1 MREILFR
8 GKRIDNREWIYGGI
22 DSDWAMP
29 YEKRK
34 RYWII
39 PPFHDGVMVDPETV
53 GQYTG
58 INDKDGKK
66 IFEGDIIKY
75 PLYHV
80 PDGDGVVRW
89 DRGHWISECFFRP
102 YERDLYDAIYRSDVY
117 IIGNKYDNKELLKY
131 YTTVLEVGETEDG
144 RLRITEF
151 IKPEDCHFPR
161 MTEVKE

>member
-1 MREILFR
+1 MEELI
-8 GKRIDNREWIYGGI
+8 RIGLCLMKN
-22 DSDWAMP
+22 
-29 YEKRK
+29 
-34 RYWII
+34 
-39 PPFHDGVMVDPETV
+39 V
-53 GQYTG
+53 
-58 INDKDGKK
+58 NDIG

>member
-1 MREILFR
+1 MKIVRVVAAVIKSINEKGQTIIFATQRGYGDMKDGWEFPGGKIEPRETPQEALKREIMEEIEMREILFR
-8 GKRIDNREWIYGGI
+8 GKRIDNGEWIYGGI

-66 IFEGDIIKY
+66 IVES
-75 PLYHV
+75 
-80 PDGDGVVRW
+80 RN
-89 DRGHWISECFFRP
+89 
-102 YERDLYDAIYRSDVY
+102 IY
-117 IIGNKYDNKELLKY
+117 
-131 YTTVLEVGETEDG
+131 
-144 RLRITEF
+144 
-151 IKPEDCHFPR
+151 
-161 MTEVKE
+161 